1 VYYANDRA
9 SYNNKNYKARWWT
22 QGEVPGSAAVWEEQ
36 PDAYGNPPAWSATV
50 GYPASSRVTYNAYI
64 YSAKWWTQGE
74 TPGVAGNAWALVGP
88 ITQPVLRPAPYR
100 LSTPAPVYASGGNTW
115 TATVSWNTDTFA
127 AGTYALADSWQVRVN
142 GIVVQNGTAIST
154 LVADCAPTTPSCVPR
169 YAQRGSFTVTSSHYD
184 QVTFWLCKGS
194 SCRPTPRA
202 NWYPFAR
209 DKVS

>member
-1 VYYANDRA
+1 
-9 SYNNKNYKARWWT
+9 
-22 QGEVPGSAAVWEEQ
+22 
-36 PDAYGNPPAWSATV
+36 
-50 GYPASSRVTYNAYI
+50 
-64 YSAKWWTQGE
+64 
-74 TPGVAGNAWALVGP
+74 VGP

-209 DKVS
+209 DKTS